1 MIRVLPPEVVN
12 QIAAGEVVER
22 PFSVVKELVENSLDA
37 GATRVTV
44 ELRDGGRESIRI
56 SDDGGGF
63 SAADLELA
71 FVSHA
76 TSKLGSLADL
86 DHIASLGFRGE
97 ALASIGSIARVT
109 IRSRR
114 ADADEGFEIGCE
126 GGAIGPVRPCGCPPG
141 TVLEVRDLF
150 FNTPARRRFL
160 RTARAERAR
169 IEDLLARLALAR
181 LDVDFTL
188 VADDREVLRLPA
200 GESLVDRVGRAFGA
214 DLVEHLVE
222 VEVRW
227 DTYAARGLIG
237 TPDAARRDATL
248 SLLYVNGRFTKDR
261 STAMAVRQA
270 YREFLMPGQQPVYFL
285 DLALPPDEVDVN
297 VHPTKSEVRFLQG
310 RRACGILHEAVT
322 TGLREA
328 AAAPKRGGGAITGA
342 RDKPRAQA
350 GFPELPRDLFGAG
363 AAAPTIQPLPK
374 SGARLVDGHA
384 ASGGVSGSEA
394 FPAASPASA
403 RAAPDADGVP
413 RAEAVSECAAEDVPF
428 GGLEERRF
436 LQVLDCYLVF
446 ETDDGMVVVDQ
457 HALHERVLYERF
469 KNRHAA
475 RGAVLVQNLLVPEV
489 LELAPSDKAWLLDQ
503 QDVLAEEGLRIEDFG
518 GRSIAIH
525 GVPALLGRIAPR
537 VLIETLL
544 RADGED
550 EARPR
555 AREIVA
561 ERFHSMACRAAIMSG
576 DRLRETEIRELLAE
590 AQGLEHPHNCPH
602 GRPTVLTFS
611 QEELERFFRRR
622 VP

>member
-63 SAADLELA
+63 TPADLELA

-114 ADADEGFEIGCE
+114 ADADEGFEITCE

-141 TVLEVRDLF
+141 TVIEVRDVF

-200 GESLVDRVGRAFGA
+200 GESLADRVGRAFGSA
-214 DLVEHLVE
+214 LVEHLVE

-227 DTYAARGLIG
+227 DEYAARGLVG
-237 TPDAARRDATL
+237 TPGAARRDATL

-285 DLALPPDEVDVN
+285 ELSLPPDEVDVN

-322 TGLREA
+322 SGLRQA
-328 AAAPKRGGGAITGA
+328 SAAPKRGGGAIA
-342 RDKPRAQA
+342 ASPDKPRAQA

-363 AAAPTIQPLPK
+363 GAQSLDPLPK
-374 SGARLVDGHA
+374 SGAKLVDSSGPSAVRDA
-384 ASGGVSGSEA
+384 ALAAQGGASTPSAAE
-394 FPAASPASA
+394 PAAGHVAETGF
-403 RAAPDADGVP
+403 DDG
-413 RAEAVSECAAEDVPF
+413 PF
-428 GGLEERRF
+428 GGLQERRF

-469 KNRHAA
+469 SKRHAA
-475 RGAVLVQNLLVPEV
+475 RGAVPVQNLLVPEV

-503 QDVLAEEGLRIEDFG
+503 QEVLADEGLRIEDFG

-590 AQGLEHPHNCPH
+590 ARELDHPHNCPH